1 MPGAMTFA
9 SPLWLAALLLLP
21 ALGWVTA
28 RARRSDRSRL
38 DAFVTPSMFER
49 IGRRSSSHASRL
61 QTVLIAAGATLLILA
76 LARPQWGIVRER
88 VERTGV
94 DVALVLDTSLS
105 MSVEDVSP
113 NRFFLAKQALSA
125 LMIRL
130 GGDRFSLVAFEG
142 EAYPLVPLT
151 LDADAV
157 SLFLETIEPG
167 FVPAPGSNLVA
178 GINAGLATF
187 VDPSRVNRVII
198 LVSDGEDLEDSLDAA
213 VAAAKKAGV
222 IVHTIGVGT
231 SEGGP
236 VPDTDSTGA
245 RNGYKLENGDPV
257 ISRLNTDNLVRLAQD
272 TGGKFMHVSPSS
284 ATASAIAAAIEGLEN
299 RQAANEFSFRKKERF
314 QIPLSLSLLAFF
326 FGFFGPALLEALRRQ
341 RGGPAKLVSAI
352 LIFSLVPAARADIKD
367 EILAKPS
374 RETNRGIK
382 AYESGSAADALAAFE
397 KARLARPSPVTRF
410 NEAVAQAKAGKAPDA
425 IETFTALSR
434 EQNTLGFESHYN
446 LGNALLGARQLPAA
460 VAAYRDALRLRPDDL
475 RARRNLEI
483 ALRQMEQQKKDQQQQ
498 QDQDDKKD
506 QREQKQDK
514 DKKDQQKQNQPSP
527 SPSPKPQPKTEK
539 ERENE
544 RFQKETGMSK
554 DRAMQLLKALEQN
567 EKTEQKKKLEAERAK
582 RRKGKDW

>member
-1 MPGAMTFA
+1 MMPGAMTFA
-9 SPLWLAALLLLP
+9 SPLWLLAVLLVPLFGWLAARTRK
-21 ALGWVTA
+21 A
-28 RARRSDRSRL
+28 DRGRI

-49 IGRRSSSHASRL
+49 IGRGNAPGTEKLR
-61 QTVLIAAGATLLILA
+61 TVLILAGTVLLILA

-113 NRFFLAKQALSA
+113 NRFFLAKQALSS
-125 LMIRL
+125 MMMRL

-167 FVPAPGSNLVA
+167 FVPAPGSNLLA

-187 VDPSRVNRVII
+187 VDPSRVNRVIV
-198 LVSDGEDLEDSLDAA
+198 LVSDGEDLEDSLDASI
-213 VAAAKKAGV
+213 AAAKKAGV
-222 IVHTIGVGT
+222 VVHTIGVG
-231 SEGGP
+231 SAEGGP
-236 VPDTDSTGA
+236 VPDTDSSGA
-245 RNGYKLENGDPV
+245 RNGYKLENGEPV
-257 ISRLNTDNLVRLAQD
+257 ISRLNTDTLVRLAQD
-272 TGGKFMHVSPSS
+272 TGGKFMHVSSNN

-299 RQAANEFSFRKKERF
+299 RQAASEFSFRKQERF
-314 QIPLSLSLLAFF
+314 QIPLSLSLLCYFL
-326 FGFFGPALLEALRRQ
+326 GFFGPIVVASFRRPRARVAAACFLLGLTNSVQ
-341 RGGPAKLVSAI
+341 
-352 LIFSLVPAARADIKD
+352 ADIRD
-367 EILAKPS
+367 EILARPS

-382 AYESGSAADALAAFE
+382 AYESGASAEALAAFE
-397 KARLARPSPVTRF
+397 KARLARPTAVTRF

-434 EQNTLGFESHYN
+434 EQNDLGFESHYN

-460 VAAYRDALRLRPDDL
+460 VAAYRDALRLRPDDA

-483 ALRQMEQQKKDQQQQ
+483 ALRQMEQQKNDQKQ
-498 QDQDDKKD
+498 QDQEDKKD
-506 QREQKQDK
+506 QKDQKKDQ
-514 DKKDQQKQNQPSP
+514 DKKDQQKQSQPQA
-527 SPSPKPQPKTEK
+527 SPSPKPQPKSEK

-567 EKTEQKKKLEAERAK
+567 EKMEQRKKLEAERAK